1 MENLRLRRKGPVQS
15 PDPEGR
21 QNKGQNDAGMSM
33 LDEYIDVEVTAEEL
47 DNLDRLCQH
56 INHEGLDALTRAVHE
71 EGNNTSHNEAFQQRI
86 PHNLLGIHRRIEE
99 GRPLQ
104 IEPEDFLEQQP
115 FPYDQLEPVSE
126 GELPASPDSG
136 RGPYS
141 CSTEPVEHD
150 LGTEEV
156 PEGAPGGSDNRVGP
170 PVEQERQRQ
179 DNRLKELRAIRF
191 GKKKNTDLKAQLP
204 EVKASKKEKAKRKR
218 LRKQSKQLCEY
229 LSDNTA
235 AARRATLRSFQR
247 KGENPEEVGCMRCNE
262 VPLPVD
268 SGIVVS
274 PCSRKFHIPFPAQ
287 TSEKVQ
293 AIADLL
299 SNPQTPVILGAISK
313 LL

>member
-1 MENLRLRRKGPVQS
+1 MP
-15 PDPEGR
+15 
-21 QNKGQNDAGMSM
+21 
-33 LDEYIDVEVTAEEL
+33 DEYIDVEVTAEEL

-56 INHEGLDALTRAVHE
+56 INHDGIEELTREIHE
-71 EGNNTSHNEAFQQRI
+71 EGKNTIHNDTFQQRI
-86 PHNLLGIHRRIEE
+86 PHHLLGIHRRIEE

-104 IEPEDFLEQQP
+104 IEPGDFLEQQP

-126 GELPASPDSG
+126 GELPASPVSS

-141 CSTEPVEHD
+141 CSTEPVEQD
-150 LGTEEV
+150 LGTEQV
-156 PEGAPGGSDNRVGP
+156 PEGAPGDSADRVGP
-170 PVEQERQRQ
+170 TIEQERQRQ
-179 DNRLKELRAIRF
+179 DKRLKELRAIRF
-191 GKKKNTDLKAQLP
+191 GTIQETNLRAQLP

-218 LRKQSKQLCEY
+218 LRKQTKQLCEY

-235 AARRATLRSFQR
+235 AARRATLRSFQK
-247 KGENPEEVGCMRCNE
+247 KGENPEEVGCMTCKE

-268 SGIVVS
+268 SGIVVT
-274 PCSRKFHIPFPAQ
+274 PCQRKFHIPFPPQ

-293 AIADLL
+293 AISELL